1 MNEKLVN
8 LFEKI
13 YSVKRIGYHKVICIL
28 GIKIKIRKMINTE
41 SLLLYIEQLKCIID
55 SCCDIT
61 KCRPATGNL
70 RLVQQTKTKIL
81 KTFLQILE
89 KNKIQYWLD
98 GGTLLGAYRHKA
110 IIPWDDDID
119 IAMDRDNY
127 NLTKKLLKEELKNS
141 GFTYDCGRNGT
152 GYYAKIYYQGYD
164 TVDIFIYDYSDNS
177 STREDLYSIWLKGRE
192 AFYLKHPKEDLWKK
206 GVNSIEECFEDM
218 FAEYKTANLVSGENK
233 EFVWLFKGFDGATKN
248 MTRNI
253 FAYNEIFPLQRV
265 CFEDFEAYAPN
276 NILAYLSNV
285 NGGNYGNIMEFPPL
299 STSHV
304 LMKQQY
310 DEDLELPE
318 KLARL
323 NASLDE

>member
-8 LFEKI
+8 FFEKI

-81 KTFLQILE
+81 KRFLQILE
-89 KNKIQYWLD
+89 EHQIQYWLD

-119 IAMDRDNY
+119 IAMDRNNY
-127 NLTKKLLKEELKNS
+127 DLTKKLLKEELKNS
-141 GFTYDCGRNGT
+141 GFTYDCGRNRT

-177 STREDLYSIWLKGRE
+177 STREDLYVTWLNARE
-192 AFYLKHPKEDLWKK
+192 AFYEKHHKDDLWEK
-206 GVNSIEECFEDM
+206 GVNSIEAYLDDM
-218 FAEYKTANLVSGENK
+218 FAAYKTGNLVSGENK
-233 EFVWLFKGFDGATKN
+233 KAVWLFKGFDGATN
-248 MTRNI
+248 NITRNI

-265 CFEDFEAYAPN
+265 RFEDFEAYAPN
-276 NILAYLSNV
+276 NIMAYLTNV

-299 STSHV
+299 STAHV

-310 DEDLELPE
+310 DDDLKLPE
-318 KLARL
+318 KLAKL
-323 NASLDE
+323 NESLDI